1 MNIPPTYTD
10 DMIVFKYGQTKD
22 FEDRKNG
29 HRQMFK
35 SIKNHI
41 DMKLVQ
47 FSYVDPKYVFKAETV
62 LKQLVSP
69 HIYIWQMPHKNCD
82 EIIIVSKKELAKVR
96 DNYKTIGTQ
105 FSGHS
110 DQINK
115 VLQQQTHQM
124 DVMNE
129 RVDGKDMV
137 IHELRER
144 LHDKDDMITMLK
156 NEVARLKADEAPK
169 KNKNAS
175 S

>member
-1 MNIPPTYTD
+1 
-10 DMIVFKYGQTKD
+10 
-22 FEDRKNG
+22 
-29 HRQMFK
+29 
-35 SIKNHI
+35 
-41 DMKLVQ
+41 
-47 FSYVDPKYVFKAETV
+47 
-62 LKQLVSP
+62 
-69 HIYIWQMPHKNCD
+69 MPHKNCD

-124 DVMNE
+124 DVMIE
-129 RVDGKDMV
+129 RADGKDMV
-137 IHELRER
+137 IDELRER
-144 LHDKDDMITMLK
+144 LQDKDDMITMLK

>member
-1 MNIPPTYTD
+1 
-10 DMIVFKYGQTKD
+10 
-22 FEDRKNG
+22 
-29 HRQMFK
+29 
-35 SIKNHI
+35 
-41 DMKLVQ
+41 MKLVQ
-47 FSYVDPKYVFKAETV
+47 FSYIDPKYVFKAETA

-82 EIIIVSKKELAKVR
+82 EIIIVSKKELAKLK

-115 VLQQQTHQM
+115 VLQQNM
-124 DVMNE
+124 DVMTE
-129 RVDGKDMV
+129 RVDGKDMI

-144 LHDKDDMITMLK
+144 LQDKDDMITMLK
-156 NEVARLKADEAPK
+156 NEVVRLKADEALK